1 MTRSLLILFILLP
14 LQEYPAYPLK
24 NRRPTSRG
32 IDLYIEEN
40 ADRLISE
47 YQNFVGDTLFDAWIY
62 SENLTED
69 GYYDS
74 YELGRYYPNEIFIT
88 NAEVFLAYELA
99 RLSSAGRDTISNTNL
114 FVKSAVFHELTH
126 HYIYQLGIEMT
137 HTDSIELD
145 RAYQTFFR
153 IYSTPLG
160 PGSKFI
166 EEGICEY
173 VCVRMDEI
181 ISPEQVYIPQTLED
195 LELKENQYRVFY
207 KYATDYVSTFL
218 DTTGLKRGIKTLLHN
233 PPPSPREILEP
244 ELFFSRLEQL
254 D

>member
-1 MTRSLLILFILLP
+1 MVRLFLLFLLLIP
-14 LQEYPAYPLK
+14 LHEKPDYPLK
-24 NRRPTSRG
+24 NGKPTSRG

-40 ADRLISE
+40 ADRLIAE
-47 YQNFVGDTLFDAWIY
+47 YQDFVGDRLFDVWIY

-74 YELGRYYPNEIFIT
+74 CELGRYYPNEVFIT
-88 NAEVFLAYELA
+88 NAEVFLAYELTG
-99 RLSSAGRDTISNTNL
+99 LSSAGRNSLSGTNL

-137 HTDSIELD
+137 HRDSIELD

-153 IYSTPLG
+153 IYSAPSG

-173 VCVRMDEI
+173 VCVRMGEI
-181 ISPEQVYIPQTLED
+181 INPKQVYIPQTPED
-195 LELKENQYRVFY
+195 LELKENQYKVFY
-207 KYATDYVSTFL
+207 KYATHYVSTFL
-218 DTTGLKRGIKTLLHN
+218 DTTGLKKGIITLLHN
-233 PPPSPREILEP
+233 PPPGPGEILEP
-244 ELFFSRLEQL
+244 ELFFARLKQIE
-254 D
+254 

>member
-1 MTRSLLILFILLP
+1 MTRSFLLLLLLIP
-14 LQEYPAYPLK
+14 LQEKPNYPLK
-24 NRRPTSRG
+24 NGKPTSRG

-47 YQNFVGDTLFDAWIY
+47 YQDFVGDSLFDTWIY
-62 SENLTED
+62 AENLTED

-74 YELGRYYPNEIFIT
+74 YELGSYYPNEVFIT
-88 NAEVFLAYELA
+88 NAEVFIAYELA
-99 RLSSAGRDTISNTNL
+99 GLSSEGRDTLSNTNL

-137 HTDSIELD
+137 HRDSIQLD

-153 IYSTPLG
+153 IYSAPLG

-173 VCVRMDEI
+173 VCVRMGEI

-195 LELKENQYRVFY
+195 LELKENLYMVFY
-207 KYATDYVSTFL
+207 KYSTDYVSTFL
-218 DTTGLKRGIKTLLHN
+218 DTTGLKKGIKTLLHN
-233 PPPSPREILEP
+233 PPPSPGEILEP
-244 ELFFSRLEQL
+244 ELFFARLEQI